1 MVKIGRILYRNN
13 VLYKS
18 AKLGGK
24 MEKILLI
31 EDDRGISRIL
41 QLELQHQGYSVD
53 PAYTG
58 VEGLKKSR
66 ESFYNLIL
74 LDLMLPEMSGEEVCK
89 KIRET
94 SAVPIVVVTAKDKI
108 FSKVN
113 LLDIGADDY
122 ITKPFE
128 MEELYARMR
137 VALRNKKDH
146 KNEECISYDN
156 IKLNQKTAQ
165 VFKGDIEI
173 EVTKKEFQLLEYL
186 LLNKEIVITREQIL
200 NNVWGYDYD
209 GVEKIVDVYIK
220 AIREKVDVEKEVIQ
234 AVRGVGYVIRKKA
247 KAF

>member
-1 MVKIGRILYRNN
+1 
-13 VLYKS
+13 
-18 AKLGGK
+18 

-53 PAYTG
+53 LAYTG
-58 VEGLKKSR
+58 SEGLEKSR
-66 ESFYNLIL
+66 SCFYNLIL

-94 SAVPIVVVTAKDKI
+94 SVVPIVVVTAKDKI

-137 VALRNKKDH
+137 VALRNKKEY
-146 KNEECISYDN
+146 KNEESISYDD

-165 VFKGDIEI
+165 VFKGDVEV

-186 LLNKEIVITREQIL
+186 LLNKGIVITREQIL

-209 GVEKIVDVYIK
+209 GVEKVVDVYIK
-220 AIREKVDVEKEVIQ
+220 ALRKKIDTKKEIIQ
-234 AVRGVGYVIRKKA
+234 AVRGVGYVIRKKT
-247 KAF
+247 KTL

>member
-1 MVKIGRILYRNN
+1 
-13 VLYKS
+13 
-18 AKLGGK
+18 
-24 MEKILLI
+24 MEKILLV

-41 QLELQHQGYSVD
+41 QLELQHKGYKVD
-53 PAYTG
+53 LAYTG
-58 VEGLKKSR
+58 IEGLEKSR
-66 ESFYNLIL
+66 VNFYNIIL
-74 LDLMLPEMSGEEVCK
+74 LDLMLPEMSGEDVCK

-94 SAVPIVVVTAKDKI
+94 SAVPIIVVTAKDKI

-146 KNEECISYDN
+146 KNKECIGYYD

-165 VFKGDIEI
+165 VFKDSIEV

-209 GVEKIVDVYIK
+209 GVEKVVDVYIK
-220 AIREKVDVEKEVIQ
+220 SLREKLDVKKEIIQ
-234 AVRGVGYVIRKKA
+234 AVRGVGYVIRKKTET
-247 KAF
+247 F